1 MSPEM
6 IIQVLLGV
14 LGFFGV
20 MTLND
25 LKNTV
30 KEATRSVEE
39 LNIKVAVIIAR
50 TEIHGEEIEK
60 LKEDMRKFTKE

>member
-1 MSPEM
+1 MSPELV
-6 IIQVLLGV
+6 IQALLGI

-30 KEATRSVEE
+30 KEATKSIEE
-39 LNIKVAVIIAR
+39 LNIKVAVVIAR
-50 TEIHGEEIEK
+50 TEIHGEEIDRIKENLKK
-60 LKEDMRKFTKE
+60 LNKE

>member
-6 IIQVLLGV
+6 LIQILLGI

-30 KEATRSVEE
+30 KEATKSVEE
-39 LNIKVAVIIAR
+39 LNVKVAVIIAR
-50 TEIHGEEIEK
+50 TEIHGEEIERIK
-60 LKEDMRKFTKE
+60 ENLKKINRE

>member
-6 IIQVLLGV
+6 IIQVLLGI

-30 KEATRSVEE
+30 KDATKSVEE
-39 LNIKVAVIIAR
+39 LNVKVAVIIAR
-50 TEIHGEEIEK
+50 TEIHGEEIDRIKENLKK
-60 LKEDMRKFTKE
+60 LNRE

>member
-6 IIQVLLGV
+6 IIQVLLGI

-30 KEATRSVEE
+30 KEATKSIEE
-39 LNIKVAVIIAR
+39 LNIRVAVIVAR
-50 TEIHGEEIEK
+50 TEIHHEEIEK
-60 LKEDMRKFTKE
+60 IKEEMEKLKE